1 MKITL
6 VKSLIGVTHR
16 QVTTV
21 KTLGLRKKGDSKVV
35 QDSPAIRGMIE
46 QVSYLLKIEG

>member
-6 VKSLIGVTHR
+6 VKSLIGVKHN

-35 QDSPAIRGMIE
+35 QDSPSIRGMIH
-46 QVSYLLKIEG
+46 QVAYLLKIEG

>member
-6 VKSLIGVTHR
+6 VKSLIGVTQK
-16 QVTTV
+16 QVVTV

-35 QDSPAIRGMIE
+35 KDNPSIRGMID